1 MKTVVERFF
10 TEEVKELTTRLA
22 EIEDQIEPLEWPEND
37 FILRELESVLGQ
49 ALAAC
54 RRLDRQI
61 QADEQ
66 LLKNCQQRFRE
77 ETAPWCDQ
85 SWIIHRARSKPRGFP
100 GDYQMLSAIY
110 DGIPIA
116 RGIGGYLDRLCL
128 KMTLGRAVDARMKQ
142 TRWFLQEELA
152 QREGDVS
159 ILNVAS
165 GPCRE
170 YRGGLLPGGSR
181 TIQVKCVDSD
191 EAALKYVSR
200 HVTKSAS
207 RNVIF
212 DCIHH
217 NVLRMR
223 SADAVIEKF
232 GRNDIIYS
240 VGLADYL
247 PDKLLVPILQ
257 AWRESLHPEGVLY
270 LAFKDAQRYDKVEY
284 QWLMDWHFLQ
294 RRESDCL
301 RLLEQAGFDMSR
313 LTSSR
318 DETGVI
324 LQYVYRPTPVV
335 SLRLD
340 RQPEPL
346 VLYSPRPDAANVSK

>member
-1 MKTVVERFF
+1 MKTAVEKFF
-10 TEEVKELTTRLA
+10 AEDVNRLTTQLA
-22 EIEDQIEPLEWPEND
+22 EIEDRIEPLEWPENIQ
-37 FILRELESVLGQ
+37 ILRDLEAALGQ
-49 ALAAC
+49 GLEAC
-54 RRLDRQI
+54 RRLDARI
-61 QADEQ
+61 REDKE
-66 LLKNCQQRFRE
+66 LLEHCQQRFRE

-128 KMTLGRAVDARMKQ
+128 KMTLGRAVDARMKN
-142 TRWFLQEELA
+142 TRRFLQEELA
-152 QREGDVS
+152 TREGDVT

-170 YRGGLLPGGSR
+170 YRQGLPADGLG
-181 TIQVKCVDSD
+181 TIRVKCVDSD
-191 EAALKYVSR
+191 EGALKYVSR
-200 HVTKSAS
+200 HVAKSTS
-207 RNVIF
+207 RNLIF
-212 DCIHH
+212 DCFHH

-223 SADAVIEKF
+223 SANAVIEKF

-247 PDKLLVPILQ
+247 PDKMLIPILR
-257 AWRESLHPEGVLY
+257 AWRESLHPDGVLFV
-270 LAFKDAQRYDKVEY
+270 AFKDALRYDKVEY

-301 RLLEQAGFDMSR
+301 RLLEEAGFDMNR
-313 LTSSR
+313 ITASR

-324 LQYVYRPTPVV
+324 LQYLYRPQHART
-335 SLRLD
+335 LRLD
-340 RQPEPL
+340 RPAQPL
-346 VLYSPRPDAANVSK
+346 VHHAASTAKLAE